1 MIESGQRWLDTVS
14 LSHLEVLSEVLVSAP
29 PVGPDHANSLVSSD
43 LMEVR
48 VSHIVLLSV
57 HRVSAVSMGG
67 AVSLV
72 GLTNSVS
79 PVEGHS
85 FLIYNVY

>member
-1 MIESGQRWLDTVS
+1 MS

-29 PVGPDHANSLVSSD
+29 PVGPDHAESLVPSD

-57 HRVSAVSMGG
+57 HRVSAVRVSRPVCL
-67 AVSLV
+67 VSL
-72 GLTNSVS
+72 TNPVS
-79 PVEGHS
+79 PVEAHS
-85 FLIYNVY
+85 FLV